1 MAAPQL
7 NDDATYGWAYAPPSH
22 LEGEPAVP
30 IPAEPPGLEIPA
42 NRATRL
48 PSGVV
53 AYRETV
59 GHHNRMQELDRQAQ
73 AAKMAR
79 DQAAQDAR
87 MLDQMMRV
95 ARSTKDIAEAQQF
108 IALRRLEQ
116 DIRNGMAP
124 HQALLR
130 NPMATGS
137 GFGSALRATTPDAAP
152 TKLEMPG
159 MPPAIMAN
167 GRPYW
172 PPASAMP
179 AEPLSTTGVTLR
191 DEQGNPMGT
200 GFSTGPRSRTVIRT
214 PSAGSLTETESAEN
228 QLLMQKRRSLENQL
242 DSIISFRGDQPKSAY
257 NPQYQSLTNQ
267 LGQIDA
273 ILQKR
278 LPGAFPSGTSAPAKA
293 TPQKPVAVL
302 GQGTRSD
309 PARPIS
315 KEQFNLLPSG
325 AFFINPSDGKLRQK
339 K

>member
-1 MAAPQL
+1 MPAPQL
-7 NDDATYGWAYAPPSH
+7 NDNETYGWAYAPPSH

-30 IPAEPPGLEIPA
+30 IPDEPPGLEIPA

-59 GHHNRMQELDRQAQ
+59 GHHNRMQQLDQQAQ

-79 DQAAQDAR
+79 DQAAQDAK
-87 MLDQMMRV
+87 MLDMMMRV
-95 ARSTKDIAEAQQF
+95 AKSTKDIVEAQRF

-116 DIRNGMAP
+116 DIGSGMAP
-124 HQALLR
+124 HQAFVR
-130 NPMATGS
+130 NPMALGS
-137 GFGSALRATTPDAAP
+137 GLGTALRATTPDAAP

-159 MPPAIMAN
+159 MPPAVMAN

-179 AEPLSTTGVTLR
+179 DEPLSTTAVPIT
-191 DEQGNPMGT
+191 DPAGNILGHRAA
-200 GFSTGPRSRTVIRT
+200 TGPRTGTIVQRASSPGSITQEKRLVVDALRGQLRDVEKAIADNTLLSAT
-214 PSAGSLTETESAEN
+214 PAVKAKIDEWTGQRDELKRKLAE
-228 QLLMQKRRSLENQL
+228 LVPGGY
-242 DSIISFRGDQPKSAY
+242 SIAPPKSV
-257 NPQYQSLTNQ
+257 S
-267 LGQIDA
+267 
-273 ILQKR
+273 
-278 LPGAFPSGTSAPAKA
+278 
-293 TPQKPVAVL
+293 VL

-309 PARPIS
+309 PARPTT
-315 KEQFNLLPSG
+315 KEQFNSLPSG